1 MKRNMLRRSA
11 LREIR
16 SSLGRFLAILSIIA
30 LSVGFFAGVRCT
42 TPSMR
47 HAVNAFWE
55 NNRLFDYRL
64 VSTIGWEDKDVKA
77 CAAQPD
83 VMFAEGAQTLD
94 VLCENKQGD
103 EFVFKT
109 HSITRTM
116 NLLELTEGRMP
127 HHANECIMDAGMEL
141 NLHIGDKLHVST
153 ANDEDTIEALS
164 YDTYTI
170 VGAAHSSYYL
180 NFERGSTS
188 LGNGT
193 VSGYLY
199 LMPEAY
205 DREVYSEIFVR
216 FKDDAAIYSAA
227 YNDAMD
233 ARQTPWEELTQK
245 LADERYDRVIADAK
259 QEIEDGRQE
268 LAEKRADGL
277 KELRD
282 AKKELD
288 DGRQELAD
296 AEQKLADG
304 KKELDDA
311 RSELDDGKQELEDNA
326 KKISDAE
333 QKLADAKKKLDDAE
347 KQLSDAQVQIED
359 NSPQIEDGEAQLRA
373 AKEQLDSSAAQLQSA
388 ADQLRESKK
397 LLSDGQKQLSAAS
410 REISANES
418 ALLAQEQALTQQES
432 ALHAALAN
440 ADMLPPEKVAE
451 LQGAL
456 AAVSQGRA
464 QIDAGK
470 QQIAAARQE
479 LAAKQAE
486 LDAGRSLLA
495 DGEKQYQQGMFAYQE
510 GLTQYHAAKQKFESG
525 KSQFDKGKRDY
536 EKGKAEY
543 EKGKADYEKALKE
556 LEDGKQKY
564 ADGVKAYEEGEQKYE
579 DGLRDYEDGLKEY
592 EDGRKEYEDGLK
604 EYNDGKKEFDEKIAD
619 AEQELADAEEKL
631 ADLHK
636 PDTYVLDRSTNT
648 GYACFESD
656 SEIVDQVAKV
666 FPLLFIMVAGL
677 VCMTTMSRM
686 VEEQRTSIGTLKA
699 LGYSEGSI
707 MRKFALYSASAS
719 VIGCVLGYAV
729 GTVVFPNAI
738 WMSYQL
744 MYIPIHLDYVFNWKI
759 ALLTMSASV
768 LLSVGTT
775 WLSCRI
781 ELNTPA
787 AGLMRP
793 KAPKAGK
800 RVLLEYVPFI
810 WNRMKFLHKVSI
822 RNIFRY
828 KGRFFMMILG
838 IGGCTALLLTGF
850 GLKDTVAD
858 FAQVQYGEI
867 LVADAE
873 MGFSND
879 LGGEIPD
886 ELLQTMDEV
895 TEEYLLLRETSL
907 DLVTK
912 DHTKALNVIVPMQTE
927 QFDHYMHL
935 KTMDGQPLTMPGLN
949 EAYVSNS
956 VQDRFGVKL
965 GDTITLRTED
975 MQEIHVKVSGIFEN
989 HVYNYVLM
997 LPETLEQQL
1006 GEPVIVNAAYVN
1018 FPEGADVHQA
1028 QAELAK
1034 SDDVTMVLLFQEL
1047 MERMNKMMESLNY
1060 IVFLVIVCA
1069 AGLAFIVVYNLTN
1082 INITERIREIA
1093 TIKVLGF
1100 FKNETAAYVLRENIV
1115 LTAIGIAVGLVVG
1128 VFFHRFAISQIIV
1141 DLVSFKTQILPMSF
1155 VWSVLLTFGFN
1166 AFVSFVMGF
1175 KLEKINMAES
1185 LKSVD

>member
-16 SSLGRFLAILSIIA
+16 SSLGRFLAIMSIIA

-47 HAVNAFWE
+47 HAVNDFWDS
-55 NNRLFDYRL
+55 NRLFDYRL

-77 CAAQPD
+77 CAVQPD
-83 VMFAEGAQTLD
+83 VLTAEGSQTLD
-94 VLCENKQGD
+94 VLCENKNGD

-109 HSITRTM
+109 HSITKTM

-127 HHANECIMDAGMEL
+127 HHPNECVMDAGMDL
-141 NLHIGDKLHVST
+141 NLRIGDKLIISS
-153 ANDEDTIEALS
+153 ANDEDTVEALA

-188 LGNGT
+188 LGKGT

-199 LMPEAY
+199 LVPEAY
-205 DREVYSEIFVR
+205 DREIYSEIFVR
-216 FKDDAAIYSAA
+216 FKDDAAIYSDA
-227 YNDAMD
+227 YKEAMD
-233 ARQTPWEELTQK
+233 ARQEPWEALTQK
-245 LADERYDRVIADAK
+245 LADERFDRVKTDAE
-259 QEIEDGRQE
+259 QELEDGRQE

-288 DGRQELAD
+288 DGKSELTDADQELI
-296 AEQKLADG
+296 DG

-311 RSELDDGKQELEDNA
+311 RAELDDGKKELEDSA
-326 KKISDAE
+326 KKIADGEKELADAE
-333 QKLADAKKKLDDAE
+333 KKLADAEKQLADAKKQLDENQSKL
-347 KQLSDAQVQIED
+347 K
-359 NSPQIEDGEAQLRA
+359 DGEAQLKS
-373 AKEQLDSSAAQLQSA
+373 AKDKLDSSSLQLKFAANELTESRM
-388 ADQLRESKK
+388 QLRN
-397 LLSDGQKQLSAAS
+397 GQTQLSQA
-410 REISANES
+410 RNEISANES
-418 ALLAQEQALTQQES
+418 TLQAQEQALDQQEDS
-432 ALHAALAN
+432 IRAALDN

-464 QIDAGK
+464 QIAAGK
-470 QQIAAARQE
+470 QSIASARQQ
-479 LAAKQAE
+479 LDARQAE
-486 LDAGRSLLA
+486 VDAGLRQLS
-495 DGEKQYQQGMFAYQE
+495 DGEREYQQGVFAYQE
-510 GLTQYHAAKQKFESG
+510 GLNQYNAARLKYEDGKKQYEKGLQDYE
-525 KSQFDKGKRDY
+525 KGKADY
-536 EKGKAEY
+536 EKGKAE
-543 EKGKADYEKALKE
+543 YEKALKE

-564 ADGVKAYEEGEQKYE
+564 ADGLKEYEEGEQKYE
-579 DGLRDYEDGLKEY
+579 DGLKEYENGKKKYEDGK
-592 EDGRKEYEDGLK
+592 KEYEDGLK

-619 AEQELADAEEKL
+619 AEQEIADAEQKL
-631 ADLHK
+631 ADLQK

-648 GYACFESD
+648 GYSCFESD

-666 FPLLFIMVAGL
+666 FPLFFIMVAGL

-707 MRKFALYSASAS
+707 MLKFAMYSASAS
-719 VIGCVLGYAV
+719 VIGCVLGFAV
-729 GTVVFPNAI
+729 GTVIFPNAI

-744 MYIPIHLDYVFNWKI
+744 MYIPIHLDYVFNWKMAMI
-759 ALLTMSASV
+759 VLLVSV

-781 ELNTPA
+781 ELNTSA

-879 LGGEIPD
+879 LGGNIPD
-886 ELLQTMDEV
+886 ELLRKMDEV
-895 TEEYLLLRETSL
+895 TEEYLLLREASL

-912 DHTKALNVIVPMQTE
+912 DHTKALNVIVPMETE
-927 QFDHYMHL
+927 TFDHFMHL
-935 KTMDGQPLTMPGLN
+935 KTMSGEPLTMPGVN
-949 EAYVSNS
+949 EAFVSNS
-956 VQDRFGVKL
+956 VHDRFGVQV
-965 GDTITLRTED
+965 GDTITLRTEE
-975 MQEIHVKVSGIFEN
+975 MHEVHVKVTGIFEN

-1006 GEPVIVNAAYVN
+1006 GEQVQINAAYVN
-1018 FPEGADVHQA
+1018 FPQDADIHQA

-1034 SDDVTMVLLFQEL
+1034 SDDVTIVMLFKEL
-1047 MERMNKMMESLNY
+1047 MERMDKMMESLNY
-1060 IVFLVIVCA
+1060 IVFLVILSA

-1100 FKNETAAYVLRENIV
+1100 FRNETAAYVLRENIV

-1128 VFFHRFAISQIIV
+1128 VLFHRFAVSQIIV
-1141 DLVSFKTQILPMSF
+1141 DLVSFKTQILPMSY

-1166 AFVSFVMGF
+1166 AFVSFIMGF